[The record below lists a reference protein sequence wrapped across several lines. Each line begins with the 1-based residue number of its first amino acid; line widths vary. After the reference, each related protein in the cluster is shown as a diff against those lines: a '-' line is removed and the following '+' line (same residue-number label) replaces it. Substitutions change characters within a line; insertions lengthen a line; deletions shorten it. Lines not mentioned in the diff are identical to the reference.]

1 MTIKPSPDARLR
13 VFVSDDHPVVLAG
26 VKALIDAAGDMV
38 VVGEAVEGGAA
49 VRLATELKPDVMVLD
64 ISMPGL
70 GGAKVADRL
79 REAAPRTRILAHTVH
94 EDIGYLRQMLEVGV
108 KRLHSQALFGRP
120 TGPRNPR
127 RRQGRGLHR
136 PPGGRKAPRRIV
148 AQTGER
154 SGARVDLSDRESEV
168 LRLTAAGYSHKEI
181 AAQLQ
186 VGVKSVETYKAR
198 GMEKLG
204 FAARVELVRYASG
217 KGWLDEP

>member
-108 KRLHSQALFGRP
+108 SGYILKRSSGDQLVRAIRAVARGGVYIDPLVAGKLLGGSSH
-120 TGPRNPR
+120 R
-127 RRQGRGLHR
+127 RESDL
-136 PPGGRKAPRRIV
+136 
-148 AQTGER
+148 
-154 SGARVDLSDRESEV
+154 GARVDLSDRESEV

-204 FAARVELVRYASG
+204 FASRVELVRYASG